1 MELTTEVI
9 SERALSLEKHV
20 MSLKVTTTDELKNAG
35 DLLFNIKEFIKNV
48 DAKKKDLIKPFKVGI
63 HGIEAEY
70 DPKIEKAKQWKTI
83 LENEMVTFQLA
94 EKAKAEAAERERRE
108 QELIRLE
115 RIKSEMEEQ
124 AAKTND
130 AGILN
135 EAIKVEERQERMMT
149 EPVKVRQSVVG
160 DYATTGISMRADYEV
175 VSDDDVPREYC
186 SPDIGK
192 LRRAVNDGVKEI
204 KGVRIF
210 EKASVTSRL

>member
-1 MELTTEVI
+1 MELTAEVL

-20 MSLKVTTTDELKNAG
+20 MSLKVTTVDELKGAG

-135 EAIKVEERQERMMT
+135 EAIKVEERQERMMA
-149 EPVKVRQSVVG
+149 EPVKVKQSVMG
-160 DYATTGISMRADYEV
+160 DYATTGISMRADYEIIT
-175 VSDDDVPREYC
+175 DDDVPREYC
-186 SPDIGK
+186 SPDRGK

>member
-186 SPDIGK
+186 SPDRGK